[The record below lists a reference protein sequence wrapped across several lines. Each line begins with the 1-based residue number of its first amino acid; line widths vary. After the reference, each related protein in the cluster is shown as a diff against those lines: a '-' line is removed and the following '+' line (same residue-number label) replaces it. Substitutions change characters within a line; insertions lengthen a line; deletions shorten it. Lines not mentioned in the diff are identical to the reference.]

1 MERDGFA
8 HSAAVALGLALA
20 FGVSLFVKSALVVL
34 ALGYALSACTAATH
48 LDHAERPS

>member
-20 FGVSLFVKSALVVL
+20 FGVSLFVL
-34 ALGYALSACTAATH
+34 AVMGGWLG
-48 LDHAERPS
+48 